1 MSPVHISVT
10 ISYRYNGKYL
20 LQKCEQ
26 IINKLKE
33 KNFKKV
39 LTNR

>member
-1 MSPVHISVT
+1 MPPVHIFVI

-20 LQKCEQ
+20 LRKCER
-26 IINKLKE
+26 IVNKLKE
-33 KNFKKV
+33 KIFKKV

>member
-1 MSPVHISVT
+1 MSPVHIFVT
-10 ISYRYNGKYL
+10 IFYRYNGKEL

-26 IINKLKE
+26 IMNKLKE